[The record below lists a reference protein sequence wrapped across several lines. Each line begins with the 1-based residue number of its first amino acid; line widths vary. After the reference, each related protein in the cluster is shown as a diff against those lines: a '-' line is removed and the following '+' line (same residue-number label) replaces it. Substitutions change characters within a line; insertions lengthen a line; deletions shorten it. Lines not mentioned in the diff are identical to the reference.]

1 MKGPDMLD
9 LFQIDIESV
18 HFYRDSKH
26 VHCAVLLRNT
36 FSLGSRK
43 LKRAR
48 IPLSVIPDDPGI
60 SVSSLDFSDFFPNI
74 EELVTIGRRSE
85 INSDLSSNVSVSGNG
100 VSVQFSGVGTAKT
113 TLGRIGYNISLS
125 GARRPRKENLPPVI
139 DWTFSDQEGIYYP
152 AQTKVLIV
160 VSTETDAPW
169 FPFTLRVMGDFRVRF
184 SRKSSH
190 WGIPF
195 ASRTHSGHSGS
206 DTNNRDFKIQG
217 EYRPHVAAE
226 VLRDALQAAETNRTP
241 RYIGLK
247 AAVVGYLTVQD

>member
-1 MKGPDMLD
+1 
-9 LFQIDIESV
+9 
-18 HFYRDSKH
+18 
-26 VHCAVLLRNT
+26 
-36 FSLGSRK
+36 
-43 LKRAR
+43 
-48 IPLSVIPDDPGI
+48 VIPDDPGI

-139 DWTFSDQEGIYYP
+139 DWWVPHLSFLLLLVTVGSMLTTQWRIRTFSDQEGIYYP

-160 VSTETDAPW
+160 VSTKTDAPW
-169 FPFTLRVMGDFRVRF
+169 FPFALRVMGDFRVEF

-190 WGIPF
+190 WTGRIPF
-195 ASRTHSGHSGS
+195 PSRTHSGHSGS